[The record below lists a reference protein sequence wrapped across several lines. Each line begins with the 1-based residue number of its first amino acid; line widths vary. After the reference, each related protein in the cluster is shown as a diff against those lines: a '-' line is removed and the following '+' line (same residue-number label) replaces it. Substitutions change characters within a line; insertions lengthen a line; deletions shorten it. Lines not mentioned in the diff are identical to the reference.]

1 VSAALVKRA
10 KDGDAA
16 AREELLVHML
26 PLVIRLA
33 RSYKTPGLELED
45 FVQEGM
51 VGVLRALARFD
62 PELGTPF
69 VAYASWWIRYGL
81 QDLRSQFI
89 RPLSLPPKALRR
101 MAALKEAQEQV
112 YRRERRDAT
121 LEELSM
127 AVGLP
132 AEEVQNLLRVDARV
146 RGLDEPIADDP
157 EVSTLGEL
165 LVDPLSEEAYEDVLS
180 SIQAE
185 ELRALVTHLSE
196 REREVLA
203 SRYGLEGREEE
214 TLREVGERLGVS
226 PERVRQLETRALAKL
241 RHQV

>member
-1 VSAALVKRA
+1 
-10 KDGDAA
+10 
-16 AREELLVHML
+16 ML

-33 RSYKTPGLELED
+33 RSYKTSGLELED

-51 VGVLRALARFD
+51 VGVLRALSRFD
-62 PELGTPF
+62 PGLGTPF
-69 VAYASWWIRYGL
+69 PAYASWWIRYSL

-101 MAALKEAQEQV
+101 MAALKEAHEQM
-112 YRRERRDAT
+112 YLREQRDAT
-121 LEELSM
+121 PEELAL

-132 AEEVQNLLRVDARV
+132 TEEIHNLLRADARV
-146 RGLDEPIADDP
+146 RGLDEPLGDDS

-165 LVDPLSEEAYEDVLS
+165 LADPLSEEAFEEVLS

-196 REREVLA
+196 REREILV
-203 SRYGLEGREEE
+203 SRYGLDGREEE

-226 PERVRQLETRALAKL
+226 PERVRQLENRALAKL